1 MFLRK
6 FLPFLFCLLPLAAQ
20 AKSPLETLK
29 DGQSRAEKLLGSS
42 PKAGSPEA
50 QKRRADLESE
60 VKGLF
65 DFEELAKRAL
75 GNNWKTASAEQQK
88 EFVPL
93 FSQPIIDN
101 YLSQLEG
108 RSSKGFSVTWGK
120 ETITGS
126 EAVVESNVK
135 GKTAEGKPVDINV
148 KYFLIQ
154 KGSNWMVYDVV
165 TDESSILEVQ
175 KETYKKAFK
184 KEKTFDAVLT
194 KLKSKTKK

>member
-1 MFLRK
+1 
-6 FLPFLFCLLPLAAQ
+6 
-20 AKSPLETLK
+20 
-29 DGQSRAEKLLGSS
+29 
-42 PKAGSPEA
+42 
-50 QKRRADLESE
+50 

-75 GNNWKTASAEQQK
+75 GANWKSATADQQK

-108 RSSKGFSVTWGK
+108 RSSKGFSVAWGK

-154 KGSNWMVYDVV
+154 KGSSWMVYDVV

-194 KLKSKTKK
+194 KLKSKAKK